1 MKDIT
6 YNPLG
11 GATTSKSTSNISRKK
26 NIIKKIRKSNSLL
39 TPWSAMTAI
48 NQEADPER
56 NIDLIYLQINL

>member
-11 GATTSKSTSNISRKK
+11 GATTSKSKSNISSKK
-26 NIIKKIRKSNSLL
+26 NIIKNIRKSNSLL

-56 NIDLIYLQINL
+56 IIDLIYLQINF